1 MASIDERI
9 VQMQFENKQFESGVN
24 TTLSSLDKL
33 KKSLDFKG
41 ATESFDDLNKKAN
54 STDLSGVQK
63 AVEAIKERFSAM
75 GIVGITVLQNIT
87 NAAISTGN
95 ALLKAITVQPL
106 IDGFREYETQIGAIQ
121 TILANTQSKGSTL
134 NDVNTALDTLNTYAD
149 KTIYNFTEMTRNIG
163 TFTAAGVDLQTSVD
177 SIQGIAN
184 LAAVS
189 GSTSMQAS
197 NAMYQLSQAIAAGTV
212 KLMDWNSVVNAG
224 MGGQVFQDALIRTSE
239 HLNTGAKA
247 AINAQGSFRESLQT
261 GWLTTEVLTE
271 TLRQFALNV
280 ESAEDYERAV
290 ADLVAQGYTQ
300 EEAKNIADMARTAAD
315 AATKVKTFS
324 QLIDT
329 LKEALGSGWTQS
341 WELIIGD
348 FEEAKDLYTKISDT
362 LSNIINETAKARNS
376 LLSSGLSSGWKQLLE
391 EGINDEQKF
400 IDTTKEVARQ
410 HGVAVDDII
419 NKSGSFSKSLKE
431 GWASSDIL
439 SESISKMA
447 NEVRGL
453 GYEELKA
460 KGYTESEARALI
472 ELDNGIKN
480 GSVNI
485 QEYANKMSQLSGREH
500 LINALSNAWNGLY
513 STVKAIKDAFR
524 EVFPAMTGEQ
534 LYGITEAIEAFSER
548 LKPTEQTLD
557 QISRIAKGFFS
568 ALHLVKSVLEA
579 ILVPLGRFLGSE
591 GVGGLFNSLL
601 EIIACIGDFITAM
614 DQGAKA
620 GEVFSKVTSGFEGV
634 FNLLSDILGFLNAG
648 FGAFTKTI
656 ISVAY
661 AIKDILGG
669 ALTWLVEHVT
679 VGDIGNLLTGIFTAQ
694 TAITLKKGVDKI
706 IEFVKSFEKI
716 KKTIGDKTE
725 MDTIKENIASLFD
738 QLGSTLQ
745 SFTSMINVGSL
756 IGVAIAVSILVNAL
770 ETLTS
775 LDYGKVLLN
784 LPVLATLMFVLTAAF
799 RSFVGISR
807 YASKELIT
815 AAGAMLI
822 IAFAIN
828 ILTDAMA
835 NLAGLS
841 IQETIQGLISVGALM
856 MMINKFLKSTKLDVR
871 SLEAA
876 TSMVIIA
883 GAIRL
888 LVSSVKYLGEMDFAD
903 LIKGVGG
910 LIILLDS
917 LVIAQNSLS
926 RFSTSKGLVGA
937 LSLVVMVMALKPAVE
952 AIKTLGEL
960 SAGQLLKGLYGMSTA
975 LVVLAGIDVLL
986 SLFTNPNGL
995 IGAAAVLVLSLALL
1009 PVGAALEQIGSLS
1022 AKELVKGLYGMTA
1035 ALVVLVSIDTLL
1047 SLFTNPNGLIGAVA
1061 VLIIV
1066 QSLDPIAKCLK
1077 KLGSMSWEQIRKG
1090 LYAMGLALLEITV
1103 VTAGV
1108 GLIGGLEAALGGIAI
1123 YIVVQSLDDLAA
1135 ALKEFAAMSWEEIKK
1150 GLIAMAL
1157 ALGTV
1162 AVITTA
1168 VGAVAGLEAALGG
1181 LGIAFV
1187 VQSLDELANAVIK
1200 FSSMS
1205 WEEVKNGLAAMADAL
1220 STIAGGAII
1229 NTFSVLG
1236 GAGITVAAA
1245 GLLVLADAM
1254 DRWQNVSV
1262 PDNLSDQMAQLA
1274 DGIGKM
1280 AFIFGISELS
1290 PAGAGLYDLA
1300 GGVSAWQNIIVPESI
1315 EDDLKKLANGVG
1327 AFWASGLGAGVIS
1340 MLPDPLKNLAEA
1352 VKIWQTVIVP
1362 ESIEDDLKK
1371 LANGVGAFWASGFSA
1386 GGINEI
1392 VEPLKN
1398 LADSAKNWNGVF
1410 IPEGIED
1417 SLKSLYN
1424 GAKSFTSINGDSLGS
1439 TANGLS
1445 SLSWSLGGFSNLN
1458 LGNAGVQID
1467 MFAMAIQGIP
1477 DRLSG
1482 VSESISWSISSIAGV
1497 ISASS
1502 GTFSSAGYVAA
1513 EGLGAGLSAGIS
1525 AASWTAAAA
1534 MSASMF
1540 TVISAGVS
1548 TLSGAMGQFMSLG
1561 FNITDAVRNGIQNG
1575 TSNAVGAVT
1584 NLMNS
1589 IKNSANMDTGQ
1600 FYSVGYNI
1608 AEGLAN
1614 GIRDGKS
1621 LAVNAAGEMARQ
1633 AVAAAKKEA
1642 EVHSPSR
1649 KTYEIGQFMGIGLAN
1664 GMNALRNKIE
1674 RAGANMASSAL
1685 SGLNSAS
1692 ATITPVIS
1700 SDNAGIISG
1709 FSANR
1714 TLSINAKLANSGIV
1728 SPITAMQK
1736 SISSENAQV
1745 LKSNDRVVTALGD
1758 LREDM
1763 GVYTSNIENMEVAA
1777 YIDAKKVV
1785 STIAKPMDKQLGT
1798 ISRRRR

>member
-1 MASIDERI
+1 MSSIDERI
-9 VQMQFENKQFESGVN
+9 VRMQFENKQFESGVS
-24 TTLSSLDKL
+24 TTLSSLEKL
-33 KKSLDFKG
+33 KKGLDFEG
-41 ATESFDDLNKKAN
+41 ATESFDEINKKAD
-54 STDLSGVQK
+54 STDLSGIQK
-63 AVEAIKERFSAM
+63 AIETIKERFNAM
-75 GIVGITVLQNIT
+75 GIIGITVLQNIT
-87 NAAISTGN
+87 NAAISTGS
-95 ALLKAITVQPL
+95 ALLKSITVQPL

-197 NAMYQLSQAIAAGTV
+197 TAMYQLSQAIAAGTV

-271 TLRQFALNV
+271 TLRQFSLNV

-431 GWASSDIL
+431 GWASSNIL

-472 ELDNGIKN
+472 ELDNSIKN

-485 QEYANKMSQLSGREH
+485 QEYANKMSQLSGRER
-500 LINALSNAWNGLY
+500 LVNALSNAWNGLY
-513 STVKAIKDAFR
+513 STVKAVKDAFR
-524 EVFPAMTGEQ
+524 EVFPAMTGDQ

-568 ALHLVKSVLEA
+568 ALHLVKSAIEA
-579 ILVPLGRFLGSE
+579 ILGPIGRFIGSE
-591 GVGGLFNSLL
+591 GVGGFASSIL
-601 EIIACIGDFITAM
+601 EVIACLGDFVTAL
-614 DQGAKA
+614 DEGAKA
-620 GEVFSKVTSGFEGV
+620 GEVFSSVSSTLDAFFNTLSNVLGV
-634 FNLLSDILGFLNAG
+634 ASAG
-648 FGAFTKTI
+648 FSAFTSI
-656 ISVAY
+656 IKSLAS

-669 ALTWLVEHVT
+669 AIVWLNDHISF
-679 VGDIGNLLTGIFTAQ
+679 GDFGAMLAGTGIV
-694 TAITLKKGVDKI
+694 TLASSFKTIADKI
-706 IEFVKSFEKI
+706 LEITKAFSGVMSSGSI
-716 KKTIGDKTE
+716 DS
-725 MDTIKENIASLFD
+725 IKESLVSLFAE
-738 QLGSTLQ
+738 LGTVLQ
-745 SFTSMINVGSL
+745 SFTRMINVGSL
-756 IGVAIAVSILVNAL
+756 LGIAVAVTVLVFAL
-770 ETLTS
+770 KTLVS
-775 LDYGKVLLN
+775 LDLGLVIAN
-784 LPVLATLMFVLTAAF
+784 MPVLIVLMLSLVKTFTGF
-799 RSFVGISR
+799 IRTIRSFQTKGTI
-807 YASKELIT
+807 
-815 AAGAMLI
+815 AAAVALVLM
-822 IAFAIN
+822 AAAIN

-841 IQETIQGLISVGALM
+841 PQDIIQGLISVAALM
-856 MMINKFLKSTKLDVR
+856 VMINIFLKTTKLDSR
-871 SLEAA
+871 SITAAASMLVIAEA
-876 TSMVIIA
+876 V
-883 GAIRL
+883 RL
-888 LVSSVKYLGEMDFAD
+888 LASSVKYLGEMDFND
-903 LIKGVGG
+903 LAEGVGG
-910 LIILLDS
+910 LVVLLTSLVAAQILLS
-917 LVIAQNSLS
+917 K
-926 RFSTSKGLVGA
+926 FSSGKGLVGA
-937 LSLVVMVMALKPAVE
+937 ISLVIMVKALEPAVE
-952 AIKTLGEL
+952 AIKTLGSL
-960 SAGQLLKGLYGMSTA
+960 SAEQLVIGLDGMIAALGVLVGIEILLSNFSSGKGL
-975 LVVLAGIDVLL
+975 V
-986 SLFTNPNGL
+986 
-995 IGAAAVLVLSLALL
+995 GAIAVLILSQALIPIGNTL
-1009 PVGAALEQIGSLS
+1009 QQIGSLS
-1022 AKELVKGLYGMTA
+1022 AEQLVIGLDGMTA
-1035 ALVVLVSIDTLL
+1035 ALVVLAGIEILL
-1047 SLFTNPNGLIGAVA
+1047 SQISSGKGLVGAIA
-1061 VLIIV
+1061 VLIMA
-1066 QSLDPIAKCLK
+1066 QALKPIADCLTQ
-1077 KLGSMSWEQIRKG
+1077 LGSMSWEQVRIG
-1090 LYAMGLALLEITV
+1090 LAAMGLALLEVAVIT
-1103 VTAGV
+1103 TAV
-1108 GLIGGLEAALGGIAI
+1108 GLIGGLQAALGAIAI
-1123 YIVVQSLDDLAA
+1123 YIVVQSLGDLASA
-1135 ALKEFAAMSWEEIKK
+1135 FLQFA
-1150 GLIAMAL
+1150 
-1157 ALGTV
+1157 
-1162 AVITTA
+1162 
-1168 VGAVAGLEAALGG
+1168 
-1181 LGIAFV
+1181 
-1187 VQSLDELANAVIK
+1187 
-1200 FSSMS
+1200 SMS
-1205 WEEVKNGLAAMADAL
+1205 WEQLGVGLAAMGAALLVVAAITTGVGVIGGLQAALGAIAISMVVGSLDQLATALQKFASMSWEQIGQGLAAMSAAMTTVAIGSFLNTLSGFGAGAL
-1220 STIAGGAII
+1220 ST
-1229 NTFSVLG
+1229 
-1236 GAGITVAAA
+1236 AAEA
-1245 GLLVLADAM
+1245 LNGLADAFTK
-1254 DRWQNVSV
+1254 WQGISV
-1262 PDNLSDQMAQLA
+1262 PDDLPDQLGRVA
-1274 DGIGKM
+1274 DGVGKFM
-1280 AFIFGISELS
+1280 FGALGAGTLS
-1290 PAGAGLYDLA
+1290 TVAPGLYDLA
-1300 GGVSAWQNIIVPESI
+1300 GAVAAWQGVSVPENIQDNLTKLATGVSAFTFSGLGGLSIGVVVDPLKNLVEAVKAWQGVSVPESI
-1315 EDDLKKLANGVG
+1315 EDDLKKLANGVK
-1327 AFWASGLGAGVIS
+1327 AF
-1340 MLPDPLKNLAEA
+1340 
-1352 VKIWQTVIVP
+1352 T
-1362 ESIEDDLKK
+1362 
-1371 LANGVGAFWASGFSA
+1371 FSGFSS
-1386 GGINEI
+1386 GGMSA
-1392 VEPLKN
+1392 VTEPLKN
-1398 LADSAKNWNGVF
+1398 LADSARGWNGIT

-1417 SLKSLYN
+1417 SLKSLAN

-1513 EGLGAGLSAGIS
+1513 EGLGVGLSAGIS
-1525 AASWTAAAA
+1525 AASWTAAAT

-1561 FNITDAVRNGIQNG
+1561 LNITDAVRNGIQNG

-1621 LAVNAAGEMARQ
+1621 LAVNAAAEMARK
-1633 AVAAAKKEA
+1633 AVEAAKKEA
-1642 EVHSPSR
+1642 EVQSPSR

-1664 GMNALRNKIE
+1664 GMNALRNKVE